1 MAELVE
7 RVRAA
12 VMARAA
18 QLLRKDPNNPVDY
31 LVVDLPCTFYMLRTI
46 GCLCSLHAQKKKPG
60 LQLCFYIGCM
70 KTRSPDLVLIAA
82 SRLSSFA
89 VPCKRLPCW
98 DSI

>member
-46 GCLCSLHAQKKKPG
+46 GCLRSLHAQK
-60 LQLCFYIGCM
+60 
-70 KTRSPDLVLIAA
+70 
-82 SRLSSFA
+82 
-89 VPCKRLPCW
+89 
-98 DSI
+98 